1 MTSARMLFLG
11 IFFIGIIVVISYMD
25 NESQEYFETVSP
37 LSLDSGEIEASS
49 SEESIEM
56 SLKNVLITTER
67 INGFDVEVYEEYE
80 VYTNEDGE
88 VVDRVAT
95 GHYQT
100 LRYKASANE

>member
-1 MTSARMLFLG
+1 MTSARILFLG
-11 IFFIGIIVVISYMD
+11 IFFIGIMVVISYMD
-25 NESQEYFETVSP
+25 NESQEYFEAVSP
-37 LSLDSGEIEASS
+37 LSLDSGEVEASS
-49 SEESIEM
+49 NDEDVEM

-80 VYTNEDGE
+80 VYTNEEGE

-100 LRYKASANE
+100 LRYKATNE

>member
-1 MTSARMLFLG
+1 M
-11 IFFIGIIVVISYMD
+11 ISYMD